1 MEPLFIT
8 DYGGTNKA
16 MKIIH
21 KDDVVAKVPAMDG
34 LKGVQLRVMV
44 SEADGAQN
52 FALRVFDLE
61 PEGNT
66 PFHTHAWEHEVYVL
80 SGSGQV
86 RRETDAVDITAGTA
100 LFVAPDEKHSFVAGA
115 DGMSFICVIPAQQK
129 CCADK

>member
-1 MEPLFIT
+1 
-8 DYGGTNKA
+8 

-21 KDDVVAKVPAMDG
+21 KNEVAAKVPAMDG
-34 LKGVQLRVMV
+34 IKGVTLRVMV
-44 SEADGAQN
+44 SEDDGAEN

-61 PEGNT
+61 PHGNT

-86 RRETDAVDITAGTA
+86 RREADEVDIKADTA
-100 LFVAPDEKHSFVAGA
+100 LFVQAGEKHSFVAGA
-115 DGMSFICVIPAQQK
+115 DGLSFICVIPAQKK